1 MRNDSK
7 YYQQL
12 FVDMAEDPLVVTVR
26 DLIDVGEASME
37 ERGRLALSLLPELN
51 ICWNFIRA
59 GMENRNSRKLILLFM
74 TSLSN
79 SNAFSYG
86 DFAYAVNNA
95 SLHPLFSIL
104 ANEHCPANFL
114 VDYDYPQIANCRPD
128 ELQFSG
134 VSFKR
139 LVDGV
144 RGKRI
149 SDVADFLRKKE
160 PGLESLTD
168 EMVLGVSGVT
178 FSRP

>member
-1 MRNDSK
+1 MHNNSK

-12 FVDMAEDPLVVTVR
+12 FVDMAEDPKVVTVR

-37 ERGRLALSLLPELN
+37 ERGKLSLSLLPELN

-59 GMENRNSRKLILLFM
+59 GMENRNSRKLIHLFM

-79 SNAFSYG
+79 SSAFSYD
-86 DFAYAVNNA
+86 DFAYAVNKA

-104 ANEHCPANFL
+104 ANECCPVDFI
-114 VDYDYPQIANCRPD
+114 VDYIYPKLANYHPD
-128 ELQFSG
+128 DLQFAG

-139 LVDGV
+139 LLDGI

-149 SDVADFLRKKE
+149 SDVAGFLRKKE
-160 PGLESLTD
+160 PGLETLSD

-178 FSRP
+178 FS